1 MIKFV
6 NWFNFKPAKGE
17 IFTQPS
23 MTQPDQVLSL
33 EKLLMKHT
41 AGGLTV
47 GTEMG
52 YTSDG
57 SDMKTPIFGDMQKL
71 DRAGKLQ
78 KAKDLAKEG
87 ALLQFELDKQSEAA
101 KEEELKVKKQKE
113 RELLKEEVKREL
125 TQEK

>member
-1 MIKFV
+1 MTKFV
-6 NWFNFKPAKGE
+6 DWFNFKPAEGE
-17 IFTQPS
+17 RFTQPS
-23 MTQPDQVLSL
+23 MTLPDQVLSL
-33 EKLLMKHT
+33 QKLLLKHT

-52 YTSDG
+52 YTTDG
-57 SDMKTPIFGDMQKL
+57 TDMGAPIFGDMQKL

-87 ALLQFELDKQSEAA
+87 ALLKFELDKQSEAQR
-101 KEEELKVKKQKE
+101 EDELKVQKQKE

>member
-6 NWFNFKPAKGE
+6 NWFNFKPAPGE
-17 IFTQPS
+17 KFTQPS
-23 MTQPDQVLSL
+23 MTQPDQVISL
-33 EKLLMKHT
+33 EKLLLKHT

-52 YTSDG
+52 YTTDG
-57 SDMKTPIFGDMQKL
+57 SDMKAPIFGDMQKL

-78 KAKDLAKEG
+78 KAKELAREG
-87 ALLQFELDKQSEAA
+87 ALLQFELDKQSDA
-101 KEEELKVKKQKE
+101 KREDDLKVQKQKE
-113 RELLKEEVKREL
+113 RELLKDELRKEL